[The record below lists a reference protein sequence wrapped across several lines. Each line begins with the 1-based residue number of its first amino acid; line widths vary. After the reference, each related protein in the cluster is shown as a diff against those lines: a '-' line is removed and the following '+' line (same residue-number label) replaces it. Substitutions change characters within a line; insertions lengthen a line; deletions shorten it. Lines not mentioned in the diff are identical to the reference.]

1 MKFKIFFLVALIC
14 TVLTAG
20 CLDSNQNTT
29 DPINPLN
36 KKIEPF
42 ESSYPKN
49 APTGD
54 EIIYYK
60 PWTNTSTIGYSNE
73 TLLTESDI
81 VLYGTLKR
89 IDPSAWSTAD
99 RNPPSPILNLPDH
112 EVSYHGCD
120 DSIYTTIILE
130 VNDMVKGEVKGEN
143 TTEVTVVIQSGQA
156 GNYIAIDSY
165 YPTVWDLEIGQQ
177 YLVYLKNYEGWYPG
191 MGDDTIL
198 MIMYPGLF
206 VVK

>member
-1 MKFKIFFLVALIC
+1 MKFKIFFLIALIC
-14 TVLTAG
+14 TVFTAA
-20 CLDSNQNTT
+20 CLDSNQNTA

-49 APTGD
+49 VPTGD

-60 PWTNTSTIGYSNE
+60 PWTNTSIAGYSNE
-73 TLLTESDI
+73 TLLIESDI

-99 RNPPSPILNLPDH
+99 QNPPSSILNMSDNV
-112 EVSYHGCD
+112 VSSPGCD
-120 DSIYTTIILE
+120 DSIYTTVILE
-130 VNDMVKGEVKGEN
+130 VNEMVKGEN
-143 TTEVTVVIQSGQA
+143 TTEVTVVIQSGQV
-156 GNYIAIDSY
+156 GRFMAIDSY
-165 YPTVWDLEIGQQ
+165 YPTVWDLEIGRQ
-177 YLVYLKNYEGWYPG
+177 YLVFLKNYEGRYPG
-191 MGDDTIL
+191 MGEETIL

-206 VVK
+206 VIK